1 MGKSLILDS
10 MGKSWILD
18 SLTYIARKL
27 ANTNGNTD
35 RIFLSV
41 DCNELYLQN
50 ILSLYPLVNTDI
62 NGLSL
67 YTKRITVEK

>member
-1 MGKSLILDS
+1 

-18 SLTYIARKL
+18 SMGKRWILDSLTYITRKL

-35 RIFLSV
+35 RIFMSV